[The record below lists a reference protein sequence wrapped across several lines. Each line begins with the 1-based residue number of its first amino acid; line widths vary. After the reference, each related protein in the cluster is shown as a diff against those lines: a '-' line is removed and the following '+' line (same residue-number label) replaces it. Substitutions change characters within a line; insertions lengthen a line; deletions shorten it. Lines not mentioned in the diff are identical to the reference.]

1 MIIIIIIIIITTITQ
16 SIHSIIFKEYEFPF
30 IEQKHL
36 MWEITRMVETW
47 LENKLSKGS
56 KRIKR

>member
-1 MIIIIIIIIITTITQ
+1 LIIIIIIIITQ
-16 SIHSIIFKEYEFPF
+16 SIHSLTFKEYEFLF
-30 IEQKHL
+30 IEPKHL
-36 MWEITRMVETW
+36 MGEITIMVETW